1 MDRKTVLLDGAQLER
16 QREYTRQLAALHQQ
30 RGKPVYA
37 LVDTFGCQ
45 QNVADSQ
52 HILGMLRDMGCQF
65 TDDAAQADIVVLNT
79 CAIRD
84 HAEKRVYGN
93 LGALTHTKKQNP
105 EQVIC
110 LCGCMAQ
117 RPEVAEKVRQSYRHV
132 DLVFG
137 PQALWKFPELLYR
150 VYTRR
155 GRVFSVEDEH
165 GTIAE
170 GMPVVREGNVRAW
183 VSIMYGC
190 NNFCS
195 YCIVPYVRGR
205 ERSRQVEDI
214 VAEFKSLVEQGYKE
228 ITLLGQNV
236 NSFGKDLEPRVTF
249 ANLLRM
255 LNDIDGDFRI
265 RFMTS
270 HPKDCTKELIETMAQ
285 CDKVAEHLHL
295 PFQSGSNRVL
305 KAMNRHYT
313 REQYLELIKYARKLM
328 GDELSITS
336 DIIVGFP
343 GETYEE
349 FKETLSLVKEINATQ
364 LFTFIYSKREGT
376 PAAKMDDPVS
386 AEEKSRWFKELT
398 DLQETIS
405 ASQMKLHQGKTY
417 KCYVYGKGKLGD
429 NYIAARNDGNLII
442 EFEGDESLIGTF
454 QNIKVIEPLTF
465 VMRGELVKEKQI

>member
-1 MDRKTVLLDGAQLER
+1 MKVAI
-16 QREYTRQLAALHQQ
+16 YTLGCKVNQYETQAMEQELAR
-30 RGKPVYA
+30 RGHE
-37 LVDTFGCQ
+37 LVDF
-45 QNVADSQ
+45 S
-52 HILGMLRDMGCQF
+52 
-65 TDDAAQADIVVLNT
+65 DAADAYVINT
-79 CAIRD
+79 CSVTAVSDQKSR
-84 HAEKRVYGN
+84 
-93 LGALTHTKKQNP
+93 
-105 EQVIC
+105 QVIHRIQRRRPGAVVAV
-110 LCGCMAQ
+110 CGCYPQ
-117 RPEVAEKVRQSYRHV
+117 THPEDVRALGV
-132 DLVFG
+132 DLVAGTGDRAGFVT
-137 PQALWKFPELLYR
+137 LLEE
-150 VYTRR
+150 TASGRR
-155 GRVFSVEDEH
+155 GRTEAIDRALERRTFEILPAGGMESRTRAMLKIED
-165 GTIAE
+165 
-170 GMPVVREGNVRAW
+170 
-183 VSIMYGC
+183 GC
-190 NNFCS
+190 VNFCS